1 MDEVRTSGPIFDGT
15 AARVISAYC
24 DDSERAIADQ
34 GVTMVRAA
42 LNGVL
47 RHPTGYYES
56 QIQTDRLAG
65 DSVVTDGGVVY
76 GPWLEGTSRR
86 NQTTRFKGYR
96 TFRLTKQRLQA
107 RAGEIAEHQLRPYLG
122 RMQ

>member
-1 MDEVRTSGPIFDGT
+1 MAEVHTSGPLFDGT
-15 AARVISAYC
+15 ADRVVAAYC
-24 DDSERAIADQ
+24 DDAERAIADV
-34 GVTMVRAA
+34 GVNMVRAA
-42 LNGVL
+42 LGGVL

-56 QIQTDRLAG
+56 QIQTDRVAG

-86 NQTTRFKGYR
+86 NRSTRFKGYR

-107 RAGEIAEHQLRPYLG
+107 RAGEIAERQLGPYLG